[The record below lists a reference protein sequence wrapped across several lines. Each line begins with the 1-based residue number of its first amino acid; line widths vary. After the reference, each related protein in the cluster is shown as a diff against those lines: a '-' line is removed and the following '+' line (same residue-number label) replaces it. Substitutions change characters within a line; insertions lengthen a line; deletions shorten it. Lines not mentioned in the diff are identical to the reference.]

1 MDELLYTFDDYAR
14 LCAHPYTHV
23 RKWAFEHLCTQ
34 YVDQAGAVVNQ
45 LVADPDEEI
54 AVTALLFVQREQV
67 RGAESSLLALITDER
82 ERVAREAIDAVGEL
96 RCEEAVPAL
105 AEHLRS
111 PKSDEHLLSVACA
124 LARIGG
130 LGHRELAAMLADEGL
145 DPFEHE
151 VAFDALTHDPTLSQ
165 LPLLVDV
172 HLRLSGAE
180 EPRRH
185 VHHLASE
192 AECHQLRVDLSR
204 RGGTH
209 LSDRLTVA
217 AETLGHPL
225 EELASEELRQQAA
238 AVGWDDVPAVTQA
251 ILGELARLDHELP
264 ASLEPGAPQWR
275 RTAYCRATLI
285 RELAPRLAGDDPR
298 PLETRQ
304 EDSALLL
311 ACLVLLRVESFHAH
325 LPADGPERLDAIVRN
340 LLTEDGPPVEDFIDE
355 MAQRAEEYVNR
366 LCGLFDS
373 EDESWASGY
382 IAEVVTRTSR
392 DKKHLWEPLIP
403 DLVKACRPDTPGR
416 LTTWAVSAL
425 QWLGPVVLD
434 EVAAAFERD
443 EVNRRETLLGVLQE
457 IPTQRSFELIRGNF
471 DDLVEEYQE
480 WPLAVLTALG
490 NPAAIELLDSE
501 FIEEDFATLE
511 AMVLLSDVNGKE
523 QPDLDTLRTR
533 YVLELE
539 NRRAATEDENAPLA
553 PLHPDRP
560 VQLHLLCDACGQS
573 RRYEVERVLLAGGNE
588 QAPVHV
594 YLTEDVG
601 CLACGVTGDVA
612 PTGDATGGLV
622 DRLWIALASGHDLG
636 QLMRRVVPVDPY
648 DFEGEPLT
656 PLEGLTKWRDKAD
669 ADPAD
674 EAAHL
679 GLAKTLRLLWR
690 ADEAQAAAERAL
702 ELNPEGLHSR
712 LVLAE
717 VAECRGDRESAQQQ
731 YNELLGRARR
741 SHEPGWREI
750 VRVAEQR
757 LEEQESAPEPVRE
770 ARETGSVGRND
781 PCPCGSGKK
790 YKKCCLGKG

>member
-1 MDELLYTFDDYAR
+1 MDDLLYTFDDYAR

-34 YVDQAGAVVNQ
+34 YADQAGAVVNR

-54 AVTALLFVQREQV
+54 AVTALLFVQRERV
-67 RGAESSLLALITDER
+67 RGAESSLLALLADGR
-82 ERVAREAIDAVGEL
+82 ERVAREATDAVGEL

-111 PKSDEHLLSVACA
+111 PKSDEHLIGVARA
-124 LARIGG
+124 LAGIGG
-130 LGHRELAAMLADEGL
+130 PGHRELAAMLADEEL

-165 LPLLVDV
+165 LPLLVEV
-172 HLRLSGAE
+172 HLRVSAAE
-180 EPRRH
+180 EPRH
-185 VHHLASE
+185 YTQHLASE
-192 AECHQLRVDLSR
+192 AECHQLWADLSR
-204 RGGTH
+204 PDGAH
-209 LSDRLTVA
+209 LSDRLQAA

-238 AVGWDDVPAVTQA
+238 AVGWADVPAVAEA
-251 ILGELARLDHELP
+251 ILGELSRLEQEPPAALEL
-264 ASLEPGAPQWR
+264 GAPQWR

-285 RELAPRLAGDDPR
+285 RELAPRLHADDQR

-304 EDSALLL
+304 QDAALLL
-311 ACLVLLRVESFHAH
+311 ASLVLLRVESFHAH
-325 LPADGPERLDAIVRN
+325 MPADGPERLDSIVRN
-340 LLTEDGPPVEDFIDE
+340 LLTEDGPPVDDFIEE
-355 MAQRAEEYVNR
+355 MAHRAEEYANR
-366 LCGLFDS
+366 LCGLFDP

-382 IAEVVTRTSR
+382 IAQVVTRTPR
-392 DKKHLWEPLIP
+392 DRKHLWEPLIP
-403 DLVKACRPDTPGR
+403 DLVKACRPDVPGM

-457 IPTQRSFELIRGNF
+457 IPTQRSFELIRDHF
-471 DDLVEEYQE
+471 EDLTEEYE
-480 WPLAVLTALG
+480 DWPIEVLTALG
-490 NPAAIELLDSE
+490 NPDALELLDPE
-501 FIEEDFATLE
+501 FIEEDFALLE
-511 AMVLLSDVNGKE
+511 AMVVLSDVNGKE
-523 QPDLDTLRTR
+523 QPDLDKLRTR

-539 NRRAATEDENAPLA
+539 NRRAAAEDEAAPLA
-553 PLHPDRP
+553 PLHPDEP
-560 VQLHLLCDACGQS
+560 VQLRLLCGACGQS
-573 RRYEVERVLLAGGNE
+573 RLYEVERVLLAGGDE

-601 CLACGVTGDVA
+601 CLACGVTGDLA
-612 PTGDATGGLV
+612 PAGDATGGLV
-622 DRLWIALASGHDLG
+622 ERLRIAFASGHDLG
-636 QLMRRVVPVDPY
+636 RLMRRVVPVDPY
-648 DFEGEPLT
+648 DFEGAPMT
-656 PLEGLTKWRDKAD
+656 PLAGLTKWRERAD
-669 ADPAD
+669 ANPAD
-674 EAAHL
+674 EDAHL
-679 GLAKTLRLLWR
+679 GLARTLRLLWR
-690 ADEAQAAAERAL
+690 TDEAQTAAERAL
-702 ELNPEGLHSR
+702 GLNPAGLHAR

-717 VAECRGDRESAQQQ
+717 VAECRGDKESAQQQ
-731 YNELLGRARR
+731 YRELLGRARR

-750 VRVAEQR
+750 VRLTEQR
-757 LEEQESAPEPVRE
+757 LEERESAPEPVRE